1 MGGGRQFKISSYKA
15 FFAQLKS
22 RSLNSVGFCFISN
35 WKETEI
41 TCTSLDQPYPHTQI
55 SIEASL
61 VLWDPNN
68 STILT
73 THTFCYRPP
82 PQKKKK
88 KTTKK
93 SRPAATFNCCQT
105 KRSCCVHIK
114 WIIAIKKKNWITIDP
129 HLLFVPLGE
138 LAWPFPLR
146 ISVLWELQVEH
157 KNGLQAVNI
166 INVKL
171 IWYPSISNEYGKP
184 FGKLSL
190 RCTYE

>member
-41 TCTSLDQPYPHTQI
+41 TCTSLDQPYPHTHIYQLKPVW
-55 SIEASL
+55 SFETQTTPPY
-61 VLWDPNN
+61 WPH
-68 STILT
+68 ILFVPHPH
-73 THTFCYRPP
+73 THT
-82 PQKKKK
+82 
-88 KTTKK
+88 K
-93 SRPAATFNCCQT
+93 SRPAATFNCYQT

-138 LAWPFPLR
+138 LAWPFLLR
-146 ISVLWELQVEH
+146 ISVPWELQVEH